1 MTDLDARQALELQ
14 LQRLVPRQFTDW
26 PGRYLLE
33 GAPSDAWRD
42 CRVTDVSL
50 AGAGLVLSGAAVE
63 DTEDKGLVLAVELES
78 VVRHARRAKAGV
90 AAGVQFV
97 NLSEAEKE
105 YLREL
110 KQLGARW

>member
-1 MTDLDARQALELQ
+1 MTEVDPYPDLQVQ

-42 CRVTDVSL
+42 CRVTDVSI
-50 AGAGLVLSGAAVE
+50 AGAGLVLSGSTVE
-63 DTEDKGLVLAVELES
+63 EVDTRGLVLSVELQA
-78 VVRHARRAKAGV
+78 VVRHVKEGRAGLR
-90 AAGVQFV
+90 AGVQFV

-110 KQLGARW
+110 RQLGARW